1 MRPLHPALALLL
13 ALALGA
19 CASPNRAAAPP
30 TDADP
35 QALLDLS
42 HQKWRWMA
50 DRDVDALAA
59 LFHPDARF
67 VHMGGTWGTARELE
81 VIESGSIWYT
91 QADVHEAVVETVGET
106 AIVWN
111 RITLVAEVGGTEV
124 TNPFAVTEVYHREG
138 GGWTLLALSFSSI
151 RDGHTIEP

>member
-1 MRPLHPALALLL
+1 MRPLRPALAHLI
-13 ALALGA
+13 ALAPAA
-19 CASPNRAAAPP
+19 CASQTRAAAPP
-30 TDADP
+30 TDADAE
-35 QALLDLS
+35 ALLDLS
-42 HQKWRWMA
+42 QQKWRWMA

-81 VIESGSIWYT
+81 VIESGDIWYKH
-91 QADVHEAVVETVGET
+91 ADVHEAVVGTVGET

-111 RITLVAEVGGTEV
+111 RITLLAEVGGTEV
-124 TNPFAVTEVYHREG
+124 TNPFAVTEVYRRED